1 MSATLSDMVTTHRKH
16 ASRERRAA
24 AEQAILE
31 AARTLLADRRVRD
44 LSIDDLMTAAGLS
57 RTAFYRYFPDLETLL
72 QRLLDD
78 ARDELADAAA
88 QWLADDRGGDPVS
101 SLRESL
107 EAVAAVWGRRGHVLR
122 AVVDAAAG
130 DAEIESVY
138 TEFIQ
143 FFVDAVTARISADLA
158 AGLIHGLDPRPTAE
172 ALICMN
178 ERYLAETVGRQAGA
192 DHRAQAETL
201 LLIWQRT
208 LYPQLGRKM

>member
-1 MSATLSDMVTTHRKH
+1 MVTTHRRH
-16 ASRERRAA
+16 AGRERRAA

-44 LSIDDLMTAAGLS
+44 LSIDDLMSAAGLS

-72 QRLLDD
+72 QRLLED

-88 QWLADDRGGDPVS
+88 KWLADDRGGDPVRN
-101 SLRESL
+101 LRDGL

-130 DAEIESVY
+130 DSEIENVY
-138 TEFIQ
+138 TEFVR
-143 FFVDAVTARISADLA
+143 FFVDAVTARISGDLA

-172 ALICMN
+172 ALVCMN
-178 ERYLAETVGRQAGA
+178 ERYLAGTVGREAGA
-192 DHRAQAETL
+192 DHRVHAETL

-208 LYPQLGRKM
+208 LYPQLDTQGTL